1 MEQIRLENEQ
11 IEVTV
16 NIHGA
21 ELRSLK
27 SKADGQEYLWNADA
41 KYWGRTS
48 PVLFPF
54 VGGVKNKVYRHEG
67 KEYPMNQH
75 GFARD
80 MDFTL
85 ISRSTDEAWLALEDT
100 DETRKVYPFHFH
112 LEIGYRLE
120 GTAVRVMWKVKNT
133 NEKNMYFAIGA
144 HPAFFCPVREG
155 EKQSEYFLK
164 FKDGEGNAPESLT
177 NTVFGEGGVVTTQ
190 KKEYK
195 LYKRRWVVLLSFVC
209 VNAVMQYG
217 WAFFSSI
224 VTDAWHFYGFQDAAS
239 GEAAI
244 SALTMIIMG
253 CMIVF
258 SIPASWVFE
267 KIGWYK
273 TVSIAGIVLMVF
285 TLLRGFIGGSSYT
298 ALVITT
304 TGIAVTQPF
313 IINAFGMISALWFP
327 PAERGIA
334 NGWGMISTYLGVV
347 MAQFGVPWLM
357 STFGLD
363 IPGALK
369 VFGFLSIPMILW
381 FILFAREKPPTPPA
395 DEDLIERISF
405 ADGMKQLAKNKKFIY
420 ALLVF
425 WLLQGVYFTLTTLM
439 EPILQFFNGGSMD
452 SLFIGTLGTILTV
465 TGVITTLVLPI
476 ASDRSKSKK
485 RKPIVL
491 VCEIGTLVGLVL
503 IITGHTVGLQIL
515 MACCLGIFLTG
526 VTPIVMVLGYES
538 AYPVS
543 EGTTES
549 LMQLGA
555 NGWGLI
561 CLLAVNGIFQGNH
574 MGTLVF
580 FLAGTVLSLVLTM
593 MIKEA
598 SLKERRIE

>member
-1 MEQIRLENEQ
+1 ME
-11 IEVTV
+11 
-16 NIHGA
+16 
-21 ELRSLK
+21 
-27 SKADGQEYLWNADA
+27 
-41 KYWGRTS
+41 
-48 PVLFPF
+48 
-54 VGGVKNKVYRHEG
+54 
-67 KEYPMNQH
+67 
-75 GFARD
+75 
-80 MDFTL
+80 
-85 ISRSTDEAWLALEDT
+85 
-100 DETRKVYPFHFH
+100 
-112 LEIGYRLE
+112 
-120 GTAVRVMWKVKNT
+120 
-133 NEKNMYFAIGA
+133 
-144 HPAFFCPVREG
+144 
-155 EKQSEYFLK
+155 
-164 FKDGEGNAPESLT
+164 
-177 NTVFGEGGVVTTQ
+177 Q

-285 TLLRGFIGGSSYT
+285 PLLRGFIGGSSYT

-395 DEDLIERISF
+395 DEDLIERVSF

-425 WLLQGVYFTLTTLM
+425 WLLQGVYFPLTTLM

-538 AYPVS
+538 AYLVS

>member
-1 MEQIRLENEQ
+1 MKGTKEKRENLPDTA
-11 IEVTV
+11 I
-16 NIHGA
+16 G
-21 ELRSLK
+21 L
-27 SKADGQEYLWNADA
+27 
-41 KYWGRTS
+41 
-48 PVLFPF
+48 
-54 VGGVKNKVYRHEG
+54 GGVLKIAWPAVFESFFISLAGMIDTLMVSSIGSEAVAAVGLTTQPKFLGLAVFIA
-67 KEYPMNQH
+67 MNVAVAAIVARRKGERNQKKANETLMNALFLTVIA
-75 GFARD
+75 GIVLSIAFAG
-80 MDFTL
+80 
-85 ISRSTDEAWLALEDT
+85 LADT
-100 DETRKVYPFHFH
+100 IMRLCGSADETHDM
-112 LEIGYRLE
+112 
-120 GTAVRVMWKVKNT
+120 AV
-133 NEKNMYFAIGA
+133 
-144 HPAFFCPVREG
+144 
-155 EKQSEYFLK
+155 EYF
-164 FKDGEGNAPESLT
+164 
-177 NTVFGEGGVVTTQ
+177 Q
-190 KKEYK
+190 
-195 LYKRRWVVLLSFVC
+195 
-209 VNAVMQYG
+209 
-217 WAFFSSI
+217 
-224 VTDAWHFYGFQDAAS
+224 
-239 GEAAI
+239 
-244 SALTMIIMG
+244 IIMG

-258 SIPASWVFE
+258 SIPASWVFK

-395 DEDLIERISF
+395 DEDLIERVSF

-476 ASDRSKSKK
+476 TSDRSKSKK

>member
-1 MEQIRLENEQ
+1 ME
-11 IEVTV
+11 
-16 NIHGA
+16 
-21 ELRSLK
+21 
-27 SKADGQEYLWNADA
+27 
-41 KYWGRTS
+41 
-48 PVLFPF
+48 
-54 VGGVKNKVYRHEG
+54 
-67 KEYPMNQH
+67 
-75 GFARD
+75 
-80 MDFTL
+80 
-85 ISRSTDEAWLALEDT
+85 
-100 DETRKVYPFHFH
+100 
-112 LEIGYRLE
+112 
-120 GTAVRVMWKVKNT
+120 
-133 NEKNMYFAIGA
+133 
-144 HPAFFCPVREG
+144 
-155 EKQSEYFLK
+155 
-164 FKDGEGNAPESLT
+164 
-177 NTVFGEGGVVTTQ
+177 Q

-334 NGWGMISTYLGVV
+334 NGWGIISTYLGVV

-395 DEDLIERISF
+395 D
-405 ADGMKQLAKNKKFIY
+405 DG
-420 ALLVF
+420 
-425 WLLQGVYFTLTTLM
+425 T
-439 EPILQFFNGGSMD
+439 
-452 SLFIGTLGTILTV
+452 
-465 TGVITTLVLPI
+465 
-476 ASDRSKSKK
+476 
-485 RKPIVL
+485 
-491 VCEIGTLVGLVL
+491 
-503 IITGHTVGLQIL
+503 
-515 MACCLGIFLTG
+515 
-526 VTPIVMVLGYES
+526 
-538 AYPVS
+538 
-543 EGTTES
+543 
-549 LMQLGA
+549 
-555 NGWGLI
+555 
-561 CLLAVNGIFQGNH
+561 
-574 MGTLVF
+574 
-580 FLAGTVLSLVLTM
+580 
-593 MIKEA
+593 
-598 SLKERRIE
+598 